1 MLALIA
7 FCIVALKVFVVS
19 LTDQIQSHNNGGAI
33 LKNKSQKSKI
43 FLVSVFEVLV
53 AIGAGIVSGGLLA

>member
-33 LKNKSQKSKI
+33 LKNKSQKS
-43 FLVSVFEVLV
+43 
-53 AIGAGIVSGGLLA
+53 